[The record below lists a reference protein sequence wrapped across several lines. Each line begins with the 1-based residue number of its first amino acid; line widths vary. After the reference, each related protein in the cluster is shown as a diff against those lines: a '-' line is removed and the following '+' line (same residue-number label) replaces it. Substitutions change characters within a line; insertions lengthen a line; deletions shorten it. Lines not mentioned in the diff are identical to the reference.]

1 MFGSFITIASCD
13 SAAQPTGASWPA
25 IAFAQR
31 LQCHSAPPK
40 PQRVK
45 EKFSVPDLSGLSGT
59 GTGTCLF
66 PSMTSRRLRDEY
78 RQAHYYGQDGW
89 TDSQSCRRPILH
101 VPDSVCDWLVLA
113 QAAQARHVARCTLL
127 VARYSLLVG
136 RCLWGGSNTISSQPV
151 SQLLTRS
158 TQGPGTPGTKHF
170 EDEMQLHVLHHMDDR
185 GSHE

>member
-1 MFGSFITIASCD
+1 
-13 SAAQPTGASWPA
+13 
-25 IAFAQR
+25 
-31 LQCHSAPPK
+31 
-40 PQRVK
+40 
-45 EKFSVPDLSGLSGT
+45 
-59 GTGTCLF
+59 
-66 PSMTSRRLRDEY
+66 MTSRRLRDEY

-89 TDSQSCRRPILH
+89 TDGQSCRRPILH

-113 QAAQARHVARCTLL
+113 QAGQARHVARCTLL
-127 VARYSLLVG
+127 VARYSLLVARRSLPLG
-136 RCLWGGSNTISSQPV
+136 RVQHNIQPT